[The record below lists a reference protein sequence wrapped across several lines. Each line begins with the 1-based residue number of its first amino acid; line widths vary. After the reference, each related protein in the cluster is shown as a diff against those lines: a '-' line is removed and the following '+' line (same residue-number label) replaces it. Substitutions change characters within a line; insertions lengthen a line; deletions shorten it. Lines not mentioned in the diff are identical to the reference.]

1 MEKENIQTEV
11 NRLLQ
16 RGIVFGIIWI
26 MGIGSIIAVTSGIQA
41 LQLMKKSG
49 YKLEG
54 KGKAVRC
61 ISIGI
66 TGILIV
72 ITVIVLVM
80 IYRKK

>member
-1 MEKENIQTEV
+1 MDKEEIQAEV

-26 MGIGSIIAVTSGIQA
+26 MGIGSVIAVTSGIQA
-41 LQLMKKSG
+41 L
-49 YKLEG
+49 KLIKTPEFEI
-54 KGKAVRC
+54 KGKSKAIKC

-72 ITVIVLVM
+72 LCAAVIVL

>member
-1 MEKENIQTEV
+1 MEKENIQAEV

-16 RGIVFGIIWI
+16 RGIVFGIIFI

-41 LQLMKKSG
+41 LQLINKSN

-72 ITVIVLVM
+72 LTAIILVM
-80 IYRKK
+80 VYRKK